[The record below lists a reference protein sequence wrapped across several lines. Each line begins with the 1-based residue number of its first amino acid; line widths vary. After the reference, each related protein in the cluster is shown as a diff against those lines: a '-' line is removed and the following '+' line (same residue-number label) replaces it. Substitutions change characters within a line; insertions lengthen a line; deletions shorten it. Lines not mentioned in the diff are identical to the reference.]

1 MGERATS
8 RVALMAI
15 HPIYAEAILDGT
27 KTVEFRKRRLAEDID
42 TVWIYATAPV
52 QRIVGE
58 FRIEETVVDS
68 PESIWSAFGSVGIIE
83 HEDYQQYYADKSH
96 AVAFVV
102 EHARR
107 FEEPIALYQLNPAPS
122 IPQSFSYLKASA

>member
-1 MGERATS
+1 MGAPATN

-15 HPIYAEAILDGT
+15 HPVYAEAILDGT
-27 KTVEFRKRRLAEDID
+27 KKVEFRKRRLAEDIR

-58 FRIEETVVDS
+58 FHIGQTVIDS
-68 PESIWSAFGSVGIIE
+68 PETIWSSYGAVGIIE
-83 HEDYQQYYADKSH
+83 HSDYQNYFAEKAE

-102 EHARR
+102 QGATRYETPVALDDL
-107 FEEPIALYQLNPAPS
+107 EPRPS
-122 IPQSFSYLKASA
+122 IPQSFSYIHA